1 IYWHTQYSAPGK
13 AYSESDD
20 LWDAIL
26 PSHGF
31 IAVDRQWA
39 AVRNWPDT
47 MSMPNDTSKGIYLLE
62 AYHHLHC
69 LCYADNT
76 PLYTFGKFTAG
87 GGQVHQCRNWNE
99 LRDFATSHTACYRD
113 SVEPIPLGAHFGFC
127 D

>member
-1 IYWHTQYSAPGK
+1 IYWHTEYSAPGK
-13 AYSESDD
+13 AHSKIDD
-20 LWDAIL
+20 LWYAIL

-39 AVRNWPDT
+39 AARNWPDT
-47 MSMPNDTSKGIYLLE
+47 LFMPNDTSKE
-62 AYHHLHC
+62 AIQ
-69 LCYADNT
+69 CYADNT

-87 GGQVHQCRNWNE
+87 DGQVHQCRSWNE